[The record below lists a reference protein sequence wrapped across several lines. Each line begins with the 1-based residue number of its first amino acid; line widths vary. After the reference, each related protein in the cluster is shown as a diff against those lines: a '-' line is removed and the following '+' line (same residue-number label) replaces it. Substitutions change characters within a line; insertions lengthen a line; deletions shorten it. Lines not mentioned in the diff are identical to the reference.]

1 MSLSSLLVQRE
12 LATIRDVEEAL
23 ARQVLY
29 GGDLATNLLEVARLD
44 ERPLGALLAES
55 FGLPAAAPFELA
67 ASSPEARA
75 FVPIDLANE
84 HGIFPLGIEAGALV
98 VAASAPLGPEVEQD
112 LAFASSRPL
121 VVRIAPIF
129 RIYQA
134 ISRDYGTPLLR
145 RYTRLLARLGGGAD
159 ASGAV
164 PRASASDPLLS
175 ERSPSVPPAPAT
187 VVEPA
192 VLRAYERASA
202 PSLEPAPSPVP
213 AAPSDDAVD
222 SAPPTRR
229 TSYEMPAA
237 VEESRAAR
245 EVEESRAAREV
256 EESRAARE
264 VEESRAAREVEES
277 RAVAPHEP
285 VAPRVEAVTVAPR
298 QPEPVREP
306 EAEKAPEE
314 LPTLAP
320 SATSTATFIE
330 PGARAHKRPGRRRK
344 GPLTFEIA
352 KREMDEASERDTI
365 LDLFFEF
372 SRQFFEYA
380 AFFIVHGDAAEG
392 RDAAGHGALRDV
404 VAGMNVPL
412 DGPSVL
418 ASAKAAQ
425 VPLFVRPDPS
435 TLDAVLFRDLERQ
448 GRSTVGLLPVVV
460 RRRVVAVLV
469 GDDGDAAVEAAAVKD
484 VTSFAALA
492 GAAFERLIVRKK
504 QSERGEKAAPAQR
517 PSVRPDA
524 SALGRV
530 LGLGAAPT
538 EALPPVA
545 AEAAPV
551 AAEAAPVAAEAAPV
565 AVEAAPVA
573 VEAAPV
579 ATEAAPVAVEAAPVA
594 VEAAP
599 VATEAAPVVEETAE
613 SPAGFSLSEP
623 AAPPPGSELVEPV
636 VPTPARV
643 PEVESFAGLVGSDP
657 HDDEPPPSS
666 KRVVEVPRHVAPT
679 PTHELEPEALVE
691 SIEPPQSLSVPAHLP
706 PSRSDRPKVLPSVIV
721 DVGNEY
727 MELVDR
733 VIRSSDE
740 ASETRLLHAGQ
751 HAMPAVLARF
761 PGPVRLD
768 VSALPEGALPRA
780 GECGPVLRLI
790 ARQRRVALPFVLT
803 LVDDPHPDRRFWA
816 TYLLSELPYV
826 EAIEPAVRALF
837 DGEARVRLAA
847 RTAVRVLG
855 ELYPTYMVDV
865 LAKVLLE
872 PQQVLVRRVI
882 ALQMLG
888 EVRDAAAV
896 PHLLPRL
903 VDPQPEVSAAA
914 RASLVVVSRQDF
926 GLHLSHWSDWFEQ
939 NKGKQRIEWLIDAL
953 AHPASGLRLAAL
965 EELVKLTRNAFGYQ
979 DDMPKR
985 ERERVMQ
992 KFRDW
997 WTVEGRARY
1006 GR

>member
-237 VEESRAAR
+237 
-245 EVEESRAAREV
+245 
-256 EESRAARE
+256 

-551 AAEAAPVAAEAAPV
+551 AVEAAPVAA
-565 AVEAAPVA
+565 
-573 VEAAPV
+573 EAAPV
-579 ATEAAPVAVEAAPVA
+579 ATEAAPVAV
-594 VEAAP
+594 
-599 VATEAAPVVEETAE
+599 EAAPVVEETAE

-666 KRVVEVPRHVAPT
+666 KRVVEVPHHVAPT